1 MRATAAAVETVHNA
15 RAPMPGARGEDED
28 YTHYQS
34 RLAQG
39 IESAREQALRGP
51 HANAGIGTIGAI
63 VNAVA
68 HPNAVDDR
76 KLLVKAVH
84 LAGVIPYIDSLLLE
98 AGKSS
103 LSDVESTAKPD

>member
-1 MRATAAAVETVHNA
+1 MNATAALVETVHNA

-39 IESAREQALRGP
+39 IESTREQALGAF
-51 HANAGIGTIGAI
+51 HANAGVGTIGAI

-68 HPNAVDDR
+68 HPYAIDDR

-84 LAGVIPYIDSLLLE
+84 LTEFSPYLDSFILK
-98 AGKSS
+98 AGKGS
-103 LSDVESTAKPD
+103 LSAVEHTAQSL